1 MCTFITPF
9 LCFRGFFFFWKSSFY
24 VWLYFKRGFWLT
36 KENSKMFSNF
46 INCSFQ
52 IVQVNFLDLNCSF
65 KLPWL
70 SPSVKNRIWRIV
82 NTQLWQLAR
91 HLEHAIHHNT
101 ARLLQSY
108 ILMSFYLWD
117 FKLLNSC
124 LCIITCSWI
133 LMLNRSR
140 NFTVILKLRVPN
152 DELIVIIRYWQF
164 FKCVFLC

>member
-1 MCTFITPF
+1 
-9 LCFRGFFFFWKSSFY
+9 
-24 VWLYFKRGFWLT
+24 
-36 KENSKMFSNF
+36 MF
-46 INCSFQ
+46 FQ

-152 DELIVIIRYWQF
+152 DELIFIIRYWQV
-164 FKCVFLC
+164 FKCVFYARRHPRQFKRTDLIKVVSLDNLKKWLMAFKKESKNYKFSFVKIK